1 MISFTNI
8 RTNHKDAKL
17 LLNWRSNSYFQNKSL
32 TTIKSNLRNQI
43 SWLKVSSKKHDYCHW
58 FIKFKKKKI
67 GWICIT
73 EPNSL
78 ARSIRWG
85 YYIGEKKYQYLGSIV
100 PCHLYNFIFFKL
112 NYKFIIGETL
122 SNNLNMACVL
132 KFHGFKRI
140 KTIKNFLL
148 RNGRYLDK
156 YNFNLSRENWLKQKK
171 FHRYNY
177 YFKMNNS
184 KKKVFTLKK

>member
-1 MISFTNI
+1 MRLDESNNIS
-8 RTNHKDAKL
+8 
-17 LLNWRSNSYFQNKSL
+17 
-32 TTIKSNLRNQI
+32 
-43 SWLKVSSKKHDYCHW
+43 
-58 FIKFKKKKI
+58 
-67 GWICIT
+67 
-73 EPNSL
+73 
-78 ARSIRWG
+78 
-85 YYIGEKKYQYLGSIV
+85 
-100 PCHLYNFIFFKL
+100 NFILSFNDVVDQLQLIDIVAKYSQRTSIPNNDDNKL

-171 FHRYNY
+171 FH
-177 YFKMNNS
+177 K
-184 KKKVFTLKK
+184 